1 MKLIKS
7 SFEILLQ
14 APGLEGIYKQ
24 IELAG
29 RNCYKSEDKIC
40 DGSAIKMVEN
50 LVKRGHGTPLEHGT
64 VYLFI
69 PFDAMKDKWI
79 LINRYKD
86 NPYSKVVI
94 RNESFLFDK
103 NGYYITTNYRV
114 LVENKWLEDL
124 KYFCEPTEY
133 HEKRISIMVTCAI
146 GISREFNRHRTFSI
160 CEQSTRYCNYS
171 LGKFSNEI
179 TYIIPTWSE
188 NITYPVD
195 YKKLSL
201 SENVFL
207 RILSDAE
214 IAYMEMI
221 NQQRKPQE
229 ARDALPLATATTVM
243 YTGFVSDWKHFFEL
257 RTSTGAH
264 PDARAIAT
272 SIKNEFE
279 HRGYI

>member
-1 MKLIKS
+1 M
-7 SFEILLQ
+7 
-14 APGLEGIYKQ
+14 
-24 IELAG
+24 
-29 RNCYKSEDKIC
+29 
-40 DGSAIKMVEN
+40 
-50 LVKRGHGTPLEHGT
+50 
-64 VYLFI
+64 
-69 PFDAMKDKWI
+69 
-79 LINRYKD
+79 
-86 NPYSKVVI
+86 
-94 RNESFLFDK
+94 
-103 NGYYITTNYRV
+103 
-114 LVENKWLEDL
+114 
-124 KYFCEPTEY
+124 
-133 HEKRISIMVTCAI
+133 
-146 GISREFNRHRTFSI
+146 RTFSI

-179 TYIIPTWSE
+179 TYIIPTWAE

-195 YKKLSL
+195 YKNLSL